1 MEKVSFK
8 IQGMTCAACATK
20 IERALQKINGV
31 EKANVNL
38 AMEKATIEYDSA
50 VVGIDDF
57 NEKIANLGYTVVADK
72 VDLKITGMTCAA
84 CAAKIERKL
93 NTLPGVT
100 KATVNLATEKASIS
114 YYGSTIGIQDFKK
127 AIEKLGYKAEVA
139 EDKLDVDKEREA
151 REKEIKRQKTLFIF
165 SAILSIPLAFYMFA
179 ELFKWTWAP
188 EIVFNKYFQLALATP
203 IQFIAGAQFY
213 KDAYY
218 ALKNKSANMAVLVA
232 LGTTAAYLF
241 SLVVTFWG
249 EQIGEMHVYYETSAI
264 IITLIILGKLLE
276 AIAKGK
282 TSEAIKKLM
291 GLQAKTARVIREGK
305 EIDVPIEEVVVG
317 DLIVV
322 RPGEKVP
329 VDGIIKEGYSALDE
343 SMLTGESIP
352 VDKKV
357 GDQVIGATINKH
369 GTFKFEATKV
379 GKDTALAQIIKV
391 VEDAQG
397 SKAPIQR
404 MADIISAYFVPA
416 VIVIAVLTFAAWYF
430 VVEPGNF
437 TRALINF
444 TAVLVIAC
452 PCALGLATP
461 TSIMV
466 GTGKGAENGIL
477 IKGGEHLENAHKL
490 DTIVLDKTGT
500 ITKGKPEVTDVISLT
515 SLSEEEIL
523 KIAAITEKGSE
534 HPLGEAI
541 VVCGKEKFGDL
552 PDPQNF
558 SAIPGHG
565 VEAVVDN
572 KQVLLGTRKLMK
584 ERNIAYEQAEEL
596 MSELENKGK
605 TAMLMALDGVI
616 AGIIAVADTVKEN
629 SLEAIKELQN
639 LGIDVVMITG
649 DNKRTAQAIA
659 QQVGITHVLA
669 EVLPEDK
676 ANEVEKLKAQGKKV
690 GMVGDGI
697 NDAPAL
703 ATADVGMAI
712 GTGTDVAMEA
722 ADITLMRGDLR
733 GIAASIK
740 LSRATMRNIKQNLF
754 WALIYNTLGIPI
766 AAIGLLNPVI
776 AGGAMA
782 FSSVSVVSNALRLKR
797 WSYKPA
803 QK

>member
-1 MEKVSFK
+1 MEKS
-8 IQGMTCAACATK
+8 
-20 IERALQKINGV
+20 
-31 EKANVNL
+31 
-38 AMEKATIEYDSA
+38 S
-50 VVGIDDF
+50 
-57 NEKIANLGYTVVADK
+57 
-72 VDLKITGMTCAA
+72 LKIKGMTCAA
-84 CAAKIERKL
+84 CAAKIEKSLSKMAGVTNVNVNLAMEKAAIEYDSTKIKLIDFVEKINKLGYQVVADNVDLKIQGMTCAACAAKIEKKL
-93 NTLPGVT
+93 NLLPGVAR
-100 KATVNLATEKASIS
+100 ATVNLATEKASVT
-114 YYGSTIGIQDFKK
+114 YYSSVVSTVDLK
-127 AIEKLGYKAEVA
+127 AVIEKLGYKAQVA
-139 EDKLDVDKEREA
+139 GDRVDSDKEKES
-151 REKEIKRQKTLFIF
+151 REKEIRKQKMYFIF
-165 SAILSIPLAFYMFA
+165 SAVLSLPLALFMFA
-179 ELFKWTWAP
+179 ELFKWTWVP
-188 EIVFNKYFQLALATP
+188 DIIFNMLFQLALATP

-232 LGTTAAYLF
+232 LGTSAAYLF
-241 SLVVTFWG
+241 SVVVTFWG
-249 EQIGEMHVYYETSAI
+249 QQIGEMHVYYETSAI

-291 GLQAKTARVIREGK
+291 GLQAKTARVVRDGK
-305 EIDVPIEEVVVG
+305 ESDIPIEEVVAG

-329 VDGIIKEGYSALDE
+329 VDGVIKEGYSALDE

-352 VDKKV
+352 VDKKA
-357 GDQVIGATINKH
+357 GDKVIGATINRH

-404 MADIISAYFVPA
+404 MADIISSYFVPA
-416 VIVIAVLTFAAWYF
+416 VIVIAVITIGVWYF

-477 IKGGEHLENAHKL
+477 IKGGEHLENTHKL

-500 ITKGKPEVTDVISLT
+500 ITKGKPEVTDIYSINALADND
-515 SLSEEEIL
+515 IL
-523 KIAAITEKGSE
+523 RIAAITEKGSE

-541 VVCGKEKFGDL
+541 VIKGKEVFGEL
-552 PDPQNF
+552 PDPDEFN
-558 SAIPGHG
+558 AIPGHG
-565 VEAVVDN
+565 VEAVVDG
-572 KQVLLGTRKLMK
+572 KKILMGTRKLMRDRIISIEK
-584 ERNIAYEQAEEL
+584 IEDK
-596 MSELENKGK
+596 MSEFEDQGK
-605 TAMLMALDGVI
+605 TAMLMAVDNSI
-616 AGIIAVADTVKEN
+616 AAIIAVADTIKET
-629 SLEAIKELQN
+629 SIEAIKALKDMN
-639 LGIDVVMITG
+639 IDVVMITG
-649 DNKRTAQAIA
+649 DNKRTARAIA
-659 QQVGITHVLA
+659 EQVGITHVLA

-676 ANEVEKLKAQGKKV
+676 ANEVAKLKGQGKKV

-722 ADITLMRGDLR
+722 ADITLMSGDLR
-733 GIAASIK
+733 GIPASIK
-740 LSRATMRNIKQNLF
+740 LSRATMRNIRQNLF
-754 WALIYNTLGIPI
+754 WALIYNTLGIPV
-766 AAIGLLNPVI
+766 AALGLLNPVI

-782 FSSVSVVSNALRLKR
+782 FSSVSVVTNALRLKR
-797 WSYKPA
+797 WKYK
-803 QK
+803 K

>member
-1 MEKVSFK
+1 MEKS
-8 IQGMTCAACATK
+8 
-20 IERALQKINGV
+20 
-31 EKANVNL
+31 
-38 AMEKATIEYDSA
+38 S
-50 VVGIDDF
+50 
-57 NEKIANLGYTVVADK
+57 
-72 VDLKITGMTCAA
+72 LKIKGMTCAA
-84 CAAKIERKL
+84 CAAKIEKSLSKMAGVTNVNVNLAMEKAAIEYDSTKIKLIDFVEKINKLGYQVVADNVDLKIQGMTCAACAAKIEKKL
-93 NTLPGVT
+93 NLLPGVAR
-100 KATVNLATEKASIS
+100 ATVNLATEKASVT
-114 YYGSTIGIQDFKK
+114 YYSSVVSTVDLK
-127 AIEKLGYKAEVA
+127 AVIEKLGYKAQVA
-139 EDKLDVDKEREA
+139 GDRVDSDKEKES
-151 REKEIKRQKTLFIF
+151 REKEIRKQKMYFIF
-165 SAILSIPLAFYMFA
+165 SAVLSLPLALFMFA
-179 ELFKWTWAP
+179 ELFKWTWVP
-188 EIVFNKYFQLALATP
+188 DIIFNMLFQLALATP

-232 LGTTAAYLF
+232 LGTSAAYLF
-241 SLVVTFWG
+241 SVVVTFWG
-249 EQIGEMHVYYETSAI
+249 QQIGEMHVYYETSAI

-291 GLQAKTARVIREGK
+291 GLQAKTARVVRDGRESD
-305 EIDVPIEEVVVG
+305 IPIEEVVAG

-329 VDGIIKEGYSALDE
+329 VDGVIKEGYSALDE

-352 VDKKV
+352 VDKKA
-357 GDQVIGATINKH
+357 GDKVIGATINRH

-404 MADIISAYFVPA
+404 MADIISSYFVPA
-416 VIVIAVLTFAAWYF
+416 VIVIAVITIGVWYF

-477 IKGGEHLENAHKL
+477 IKGGEHLENTHKL

-500 ITKGKPEVTDVISLT
+500 ITKGKPEVTDIYSINALADND
-515 SLSEEEIL
+515 IL
-523 KIAAITEKGSE
+523 RIAAITEKGSE

-541 VVCGKEKFGDL
+541 VIKGKEVFGEL
-552 PDPQNF
+552 PDPDEFN
-558 SAIPGHG
+558 AIPGHG
-565 VEAVVDN
+565 VEAVVDG
-572 KQVLLGTRKLMK
+572 KKILMGTRKLMRDRIISIEK
-584 ERNIAYEQAEEL
+584 IEDK
-596 MSELENKGK
+596 MSEFEDQGK
-605 TAMLMALDGVI
+605 TAMLMAVDNSI
-616 AGIIAVADTVKEN
+616 AAIIAVADTIKET
-629 SLEAIKELQN
+629 SIEAIKALKDMN
-639 LGIDVVMITG
+639 IDVVMITG
-649 DNKRTAQAIA
+649 DNKRTARAIA
-659 QQVGITHVLA
+659 EQVGITHVLA

-676 ANEVEKLKAQGKKV
+676 ANEVAKLKGQGKKV

-722 ADITLMRGDLR
+722 ADITLMSGDLR
-733 GIAASIK
+733 GIPASIK
-740 LSRATMRNIKQNLF
+740 LSRATMRNIRQNLF
-754 WALIYNTLGIPI
+754 WALIYNTLGIPV
-766 AAIGLLNPVI
+766 AALGLLNPVI

-782 FSSVSVVSNALRLKR
+782 FSSVSVVTNALRLKR
-797 WSYKPA
+797 WKYK
-803 QK
+803 K